1 MVGTAEY
8 HVGRNSRSH
17 AKNMSTLQPGV
28 HTMPDPAASDA
39 SSVLCRPCP
48 WNSGTTLRHRS
59 APVSASAAIEA
70 QADAHRLACVCGT
83 IFGRDVVPEVRST
96 NATSLGLAGLCGG
109 ARPRSPARV

>member
-17 AKNMSTLQPGV
+17 AKKMSTSQPGV

-48 WNSGTTLRHRS
+48 WNSGNTLKHRS
-59 APVSASAAIEA
+59 APVNAIAAIEA
-70 QADAHRLACVCGT
+70 QADAHRLARVDGNILVRCV
-83 IFGRDVVPEVRST
+83 DPEAIST
-96 NATSLGLAGLCGG
+96 NAKPLSLA
-109 ARPRSPARV
+109 